1 MGTKRTFALIVS
13 AILFFP
19 SSTWAAE
26 KQSSVS
32 TSLGSNARYQIVQS
46 ELVARV
52 TFRVDR
58 VCGAVSQ
65 IVANE
70 RDENFWQA
78 VPMENPPTCV
88 ADGRIRY
95 QLFTSG
101 LAVRFTYL
109 MNTDNGDTWRL
120 VANSQDKPFWQKL
133 P

>member
-1 MGTKRTFALIVS
+1 MRRHILRAIPAS
-13 AILFFP
+13 IILFATP
-19 SSTWAAE
+19 SWAAE
-26 KQSSVS
+26 NQSSVS
-32 TSLGSNARYQIVQS
+32 TSLGANARYQIVQS

-65 IVANE
+65 IVADE
-70 RDENFWQA
+70 RDENSWQA

-101 LAVRFTYL
+101 LSVRFTYL
-109 MNTDNGDTWRL
+109 MNTDNGATWRL
-120 VANSQDKPFWQKL
+120 VANSQDNPFWQKL

>member
-1 MGTKRTFALIVS
+1 VRRHILRAIPAS
-13 AILFFP
+13 IILFATP
-19 SSTWAAE
+19 SWAAE
-26 KQSSVS
+26 NQSSVS
-32 TSLGSNARYQIVQS
+32 TSLGANARYQIVQS

-65 IVANE
+65 IVADE
-70 RDENFWQA
+70 RDENSWQA

-101 LAVRFTYL
+101 LSVRFTYL
-109 MNTDNGDTWRL
+109 MNTDNGATWRL
-120 VANSQDKPFWQKL
+120 VANSQDNPFWQKL

>member
-1 MGTKRTFALIVS
+1 MPKHILRIITASIVLWS
-13 AILFFP
+13 AP
-19 SSTWAAE
+19 TWAAE
-26 KQSSVS
+26 NQSAVS
-32 TSLGSNARYQIVQS
+32 TSLGANARYQIVQS

-65 IVANE
+65 IVADE
-70 RDENFWQA
+70 GGENFWQA
-78 VPMENPPTCV
+78 VPMDNPPACV

-101 LAVRFTYL
+101 LSVRFTYL
-109 MNTDNGDTWRL
+109 MNTDNGATWRL
-120 VANSQDKPFWQKL
+120 VANSQDNPFWQKL

>member
-1 MGTKRTFALIVS
+1 MRRHILRVIPASI
-13 AILFFP
+13 ILFATP
-19 SSTWAAE
+19 SWAAE
-26 KQSSVS
+26 NQSSVS
-32 TSLGSNARYQIVQS
+32 TSLGANARYQIVQS

-65 IVANE
+65 IVADE
-70 RDENFWQA
+70 RDENSWQA

-101 LAVRFTYL
+101 LSVRFTYL
-109 MNTDNGDTWRL
+109 MNTDNGATWRL
-120 VANSQDKPFWQKL
+120 VANSQDNPFWQKL

>member
-26 KQSSVS
+26 NQSSVS

-70 RDENFWQA
+70 RDENF
-78 VPMENPPTCV
+78 
-88 ADGRIRY
+88 
-95 QLFTSG
+95 
-101 LAVRFTYL
+101 
-109 MNTDNGDTWRL
+109 
-120 VANSQDKPFWQKL
+120 
-133 P
+133 